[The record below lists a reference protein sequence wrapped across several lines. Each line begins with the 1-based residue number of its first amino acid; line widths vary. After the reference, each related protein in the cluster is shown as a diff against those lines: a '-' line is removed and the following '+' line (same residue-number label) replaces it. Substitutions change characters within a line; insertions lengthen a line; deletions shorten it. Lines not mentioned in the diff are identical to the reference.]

1 MIEFKYT
8 KDGRLQAF
16 KDGKPAGFIK
26 TMGDEKRK
34 KSQGKEGR
42 RNR

>member
-8 KDGRLQAF
+8 KDGRLQII
-16 KDGKPAGFIK
+16 KDGKPAGYMR

-34 KSQGKEGR
+34 DKKEDR
-42 RNR
+42 RDRR